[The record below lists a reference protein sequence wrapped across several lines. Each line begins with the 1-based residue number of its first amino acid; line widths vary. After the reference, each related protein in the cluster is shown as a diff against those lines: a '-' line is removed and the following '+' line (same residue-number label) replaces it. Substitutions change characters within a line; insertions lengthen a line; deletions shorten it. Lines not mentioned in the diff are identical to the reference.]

1 MSGKDWSGTLHPAPS
16 RGEEARPRQG
26 AVMAAVLVAH
36 APRPG
41 ADLATA
47 GATHI
52 RHPDGGN
59 PLP

>member
-1 MSGKDWSGTLHPAPS
+1 
-16 RGEEARPRQG
+16 
-26 AVMAAVLVAH
+26 MAAVLVAH
-36 APRPG
+36 APRLG

-47 GATHI
+47 GAIHI